1 MMEEDNDSSSSADGK
16 MHEARAMHDAG
27 DANLEDD
34 TNKYS
39 IEALADDP
47 LIVPLDDD
55 DDLAS
60 EMMCAMRR
68 W

>member
-1 MMEEDNDSSSSADGK
+1 MMEEDNDSSSSADRK
-16 MHEARAMHDAG
+16 MHEARTMYDAG